1 VRFSQR
7 TLARVRGKLH
17 WNYSTARYCQA
28 IRVANMDKRVKW
40 CQDMLDTGEQFD
52 DLIFTDEST
61 VALERHRK
69 KSSQFCIQTC
79 KKELK
84 F

>member
-1 VRFSQR
+1 
-7 TLARVRGKLH
+7 
-17 WNYSTARYCQA
+17 
-28 IRVANMDKRVKW
+28 MDKRVKW

-69 KSSQFCIQTC
+69 KSSQFCIQIC